1 MSINS
6 KYFVPSRKFHQ
17 IWEHMLP
24 DDVLMQFSCAF
35 SCLNPKICPYSP
47 IKQSLNFFSSQ
58 IHELMFGYFIYQ
70 FHNIAMCV
78 SVFFT
83 MVLAF
88 ERFRAVVKPVE
99 YYNAVNSNSH
109 PWCTVGLFYVI
120 PVVVISIL
128 FNAPK
133 FFETQFIETVILPDG
148 QQVSKEIFL
157 NTTGHGQVNICKYLY
172 AYKKASCLYPGWL
185 TTWFYVHNNLISTYN
200 LFLQFLVNDTRWV
213 LNPTPLRSNYHYVL
227 WYNNVARWLY
237 NLIDYLLLLSSGFG
251 LFTFFINYYRCIV
264 TGLLPVAGLSYLNY
278 RIYDQIKHRRG
289 QFMNHRGSNHK
300 NQTHAQKVEEKRQAF
315 VLFAIVILFVV
326 CHVLRW
332 VSLVLVW
339 NCGFFFSFEK

>member
-6 KYFVPSRKFHQ
+6 KYFEPGRKFHQ

-24 DDVLMQFSCAF
+24 DAVLFRFLLFESQNLSLL
-35 SCLNPKICPYSP
+35 SDK
-47 IKQSLNFFSSQ
+47 KKSLNFFSSQ

-109 PWCTVGLFYVI
+109 PWCTVGLFYVT
-120 PVVVISIL
+120 PVVVVSIL

-148 QQVSKEIFL
+148 QQVSKDIFL
-157 NTTGHGQVNICKYLY
+157 NTTGQVNICKYLY
-172 AYKKASCLYPGWL
+172 AYKNASCLYPGWL
-185 TTWFYVHNNLISTYN
+185 TM
-200 LFLQFLVNDTRWV
+200 V
-213 LNPTPLRSNYHYVL
+213 LC
-227 WYNNVARWLY
+227 A
-237 NLIDYLLLLSSGFG
+237 
-251 LFTFFINYYRCIV
+251 
-264 TGLLPVAGLSYLNY
+264 
-278 RIYDQIKHRRG
+278 
-289 QFMNHRGSNHK
+289 
-300 NQTHAQKVEEKRQAF
+300 
-315 VLFAIVILFVV
+315 
-326 CHVLRW
+326 
-332 VSLVLVW
+332 
-339 NCGFFFSFEK
+339 

>member
-1 MSINS
+1 M
-6 KYFVPSRKFHQ
+6 KF
-17 IWEHMLP
+17 
-24 DDVLMQFSCAF
+24 SSAF

-109 PWCTVGLFYVI
+109 PWCTVGLFYVT
-120 PVVVISIL
+120 PVVVVSIL

-148 QQVSKEIFL
+148 QQVSKDIFL
-157 NTTGHGQVNICKYLY
+157 NTTGQVNICKYLY

-185 TTWFYVHNNLISTYN
+185 TM
-200 LFLQFLVNDTRWV
+200 V
-213 LNPTPLRSNYHYVL
+213 LC
-227 WYNNVARWLY
+227 A
-237 NLIDYLLLLSSGFG
+237 
-251 LFTFFINYYRCIV
+251 
-264 TGLLPVAGLSYLNY
+264 
-278 RIYDQIKHRRG
+278 
-289 QFMNHRGSNHK
+289 
-300 NQTHAQKVEEKRQAF
+300 
-315 VLFAIVILFVV
+315 
-326 CHVLRW
+326 
-332 VSLVLVW
+332 
-339 NCGFFFSFEK
+339 